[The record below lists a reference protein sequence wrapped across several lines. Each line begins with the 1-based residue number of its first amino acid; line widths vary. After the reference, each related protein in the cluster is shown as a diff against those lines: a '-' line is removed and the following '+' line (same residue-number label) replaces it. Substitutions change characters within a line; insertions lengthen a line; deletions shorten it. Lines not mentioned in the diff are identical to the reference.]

1 MEKACIKTYKQV
13 HNDRPDRFY
22 ETDYTKDFETQFR
35 PLPLVEDYHPQYI
48 DAEYG
53 KDPYW
58 DDELYDKRNLQ
69 FRNEDY
75 PPTDDEDDPQI
86 EDTKLSRALIEL
98 WQPNSEALLE
108 EIEETQEQE
117 DFQGPHSLLDET
129 AFLHI
134 LVEKQGEPSYVPLST
149 NLGLK
154 IKRRMLYFPMDFG
167 ELTLDGLI
175 DTGAH
180 SSAIPEADLRK
191 IRLLAPQ
198 SIVKE
203 GPAPSFQ
210 IMVANGD
217 LETPKSTVELKFEVG
232 DIEFH
237 EIFIVMEKLSSPI
250 IGLMFLQRNHTV
262 LDMRQGILNFPFFSM
277 QLKTADHK
285 YSNVME
291 PILNPEDLTIPPN
304 GRTIIPIQSQ
314 IYAENAVTGILQP
327 SDLLNEENDITFC
340 AAIVTLDEGTTKIHV
355 NNFTDQPFKLKK
367 GMHIANFSVMTP
379 EQMKHVRP
387 IDPVS
392 TWHLLNENEGDAVY
406 YISSLLKA
414 NRNNDQYE
422 QYWFP
427 TPENPGDEESHTPI
441 QKRILRELRNLQE
454 AEKLNPQDNAESR
467 QKFLSNFD
475 WKDSMLQ
482 QHEIKQ
488 IEALLVEFHDI
499 FARHRFDIGM
509 NEEFT
514 VKLTPKDDSPAYSQS
529 LPTPVNLKEDILV
542 ELASLH
548 KYGIITTL
556 PFSKYASPIFA
567 QKKPNGKLRLLVDLR
582 KINNLISD
590 DYINNNHPVSTLTDA
605 AQHLAGKKLF
615 CKLECSQAYHCLQ
628 MADQR
633 SIEMLAFN
641 FASRTFAYRRLAQ
654 GLSRALSAFSSFM
667 REYLDR
673 VIKADQCAQYVD
685 DIGIAANDAEH
696 LIKNL
701 RATFEC
707 IREAG
712 LKLTMHKCHF
722 GATEIDFLG
731 RTITP
736 EGVKPQKERVIQF
749 LEKTKFPKSKKAL
762 QRYLGFLNYYR
773 NYIPRLSEKLV
784 PFFQLLKKDEKVLV
798 TTELIEQFNEINRD
812 LDRCTQLALRQPLP
826 NRQLVLMTDASFT
839 AAGYAILTEDDPN
852 QKFTS
857 VKKSYAP
864 IAYGSKTFT
873 PSQLKMSIYAKEFLA
888 IYYAFK
894 EFGHIFWGTPKPV
907 IILTD
912 NKSVTRFFQTKI
924 IPPPLWNACDFV
936 IQFNF
941 TIAHIPGK
949 NNTAAD
955 YLSRMEMDPTE
966 KLVLK
971 IRADVET
978 QPIEVNVQSA
988 GVSEEEQVFFTE
1000 EDNET
1005 EEQIW
1010 ERKKQSKQGLKV
1022 DETVIQIDAISEN
1035 VVEEITNFT
1044 QKLRRTNQILLEQSK
1059 DPILLHLKAKI
1070 QNEEYSE
1077 EILQQDIRYKHYL
1090 NNLDRIV
1097 LKDEI
1102 VARQYYD
1109 ETGQIKYHQILLP
1122 KHLLKELLQAI
1133 HGTAHRHPGISK
1145 MLQEIRQKYYYPG
1158 IAKYVKKWV
1167 EGCETCARDKRV
1179 PNNTITPELLNL
1191 PEWDLGPEDA
1201 MQIDL
1206 LPNLPTSGGYQ
1217 TVMTAIDV
1225 FSRYL
1230 FAYPL
1235 IEATATNVAK
1245 VIIDIMTK
1253 HSYLP
1258 TTLITDKGSA
1268 FTSTIIAEI
1277 TQILGITL
1285 KCATTK
1291 HPQTIGKLERTHA
1304 SLKTNLKMAS
1314 GEYRRQ
1320 WHKYLPLAVLNY
1332 NTTYHSSIGCEPSKV
1347 FHGRIPY
1354 NVLDHKL
1361 GNNPNKN
1368 FLPTT
1373 EFAEEVQQRTQ
1384 ILIDQ
1389 TKKNIMQS
1397 YLKYKDYYDRKAKAA
1412 PLKEKD
1418 YCFVLQPK
1426 ADSQGS
1432 KIPFKEYRWIGPFV
1446 IQKVLSNDNYIVR
1459 RLNTNKTQI
1468 LHRIRLKKFV
1478 PNAPL
1483 EDKYDGEKL
1492 QPDNEIV
1499 IPQDDLYSISWE
1511 VDFEYDLFEPRRE
1524 NWTDVATRRPTDAE
1538 YSNADNYVTE
1548 NERASNES
1556 YNERTTDYDVTE
1568 NESFPRENN
1577 SSDEPSPLNE
1587 TPNGTENENDVT
1599 NDLKDTANVS
1609 NTGADITVPG
1619 ISEQGNSNENS
1630 SPRGGKYNLR
1640 PNPNPNFTD
1649 EYRY

>member
-1 MEKACIKTYKQV
+1 
-13 HNDRPDRFY
+13 
-22 ETDYTKDFETQFR
+22 
-35 PLPLVEDYHPQYI
+35 
-48 DAEYG
+48 
-53 KDPYW
+53 
-58 DDELYDKRNLQ
+58 
-69 FRNEDY
+69 
-75 PPTDDEDDPQI
+75 
-86 EDTKLSRALIEL
+86 
-98 WQPNSEALLE
+98 
-108 EIEETQEQE
+108 
-117 DFQGPHSLLDET
+117 
-129 AFLHI
+129 
-134 LVEKQGEPSYVPLST
+134 
-149 NLGLK
+149 
-154 IKRRMLYFPMDFG
+154 
-167 ELTLDGLI
+167 
-175 DTGAH
+175 
-180 SSAIPEADLRK
+180 
-191 IRLLAPQ
+191 
-198 SIVKE
+198 
-203 GPAPSFQ
+203 
-210 IMVANGD
+210 
-217 LETPKSTVELKFEVG
+217 
-232 DIEFH
+232 
-237 EIFIVMEKLSSPI
+237 
-250 IGLMFLQRNHTV
+250 
-262 LDMRQGILNFPFFSM
+262 
-277 QLKTADHK
+277 
-285 YSNVME
+285 
-291 PILNPEDLTIPPN
+291 
-304 GRTIIPIQSQ
+304 
-314 IYAENAVTGILQP
+314 
-327 SDLLNEENDITFC
+327 
-340 AAIVTLDEGTTKIHV
+340 
-355 NNFTDQPFKLKK
+355 
-367 GMHIANFSVMTP
+367 
-379 EQMKHVRP
+379 
-387 IDPVS
+387 
-392 TWHLLNENEGDAVY
+392 
-406 YISSLLKA
+406 
-414 NRNNDQYE
+414 
-422 QYWFP
+422 
-427 TPENPGDEESHTPI
+427 
-441 QKRILRELRNLQE
+441 
-454 AEKLNPQDNAESR
+454 
-467 QKFLSNFD
+467 
-475 WKDSMLQ
+475 
-482 QHEIKQ
+482 
-488 IEALLVEFHDI
+488 
-499 FARHRFDIGM
+499 
-509 NEEFT
+509 
-514 VKLTPKDDSPAYSQS
+514 
-529 LPTPVNLKEDILV
+529 
-542 ELASLH
+542 
-548 KYGIITTL
+548 
-556 PFSKYASPIFA
+556 
-567 QKKPNGKLRLLVDLR
+567 
-582 KINNLISD
+582 
-590 DYINNNHPVSTLTDA
+590 
-605 AQHLAGKKLF
+605 
-615 CKLECSQAYHCLQ
+615 

-654 GLSRALSAFSSFM
+654 GLSRALLAFSSFM

-712 LKLTMHKCHF
+712 LKLTMHKCQF

-736 EGVKPQKERVIQF
+736 EVVKPQKKAITNF

-762 QRYLGFLNYYR
+762 ERYLGFLNYYR

-798 TTELIEQFNEINRD
+798 TSELIEQFNEINRD
-812 LDRCTQLALRQPLP
+812 LDRCSQLDLRQPLP

-864 IAYGSKTFT
+864 IAYGSKTFIS
-873 PSQLKMSIYAKEFLA
+873 SQLKMSIYAKEFLA

-894 EFGHIFWGTPKPV
+894 EFGHKFWGTPKPV

-924 IPPPLWNACDFV
+924 IPPPLWNTCDFV

-1005 EEQIW
+1005 KEQIW
-1010 ERKKQSKQGLKV
+1010 ERKRQSKTGLKV
-1022 DETVIQIDAISEN
+1022 AETAIQIDAISEN

-1044 QKLRRTNQILLEQSK
+1044 QKLRRTNQVLLEQSK
-1059 DPILLHLKAKI
+1059 DPILLQLKAKI

-1077 EILQQDIRYKHYL
+1077 KILQQDIRYRHCL

-1102 VARQYYD
+1102 VTRKYYD

-1133 HGTAHRHPGISK
+1133 HCTAHRHPGISK
-1145 MLQEIRQKYYYPG
+1145 ILQEVRQKYYYPG
-1158 IAKYVKKWV
+1158 MAKHVKKWV

-1179 PNNTITPELLNL
+1179 PNNTTTPELLNL

-1206 LPNLPTSGGYQ
+1206 LPNQPTSGGYQ

-1230 FAYPL
+1230 FAYLL

-1245 VIIDIMTK
+1245 VIKDIMTK

-1347 FHGRIPY
+1347 FHGRIPF

-1368 FLPTT
+1368 FLPAT

-1426 ADSQGS
+1426 ADNQAS
-1432 KIPFKEYRWIGPFV
+1432 KIPFREYRWIGPFV
-1446 IQKVLSNDNYIVR
+1446 VQTVLSNDNYIVR

-1468 LHRIRLKKFV
+1468 LHRIRLKNIV

-1499 IPQDDLYSISWE
+1499 VPQDDLYTISWE
-1511 VDFEYDLFEPRRE
+1511 VDFEYELFERRKDD
-1524 NWTDVATRRPTDAE
+1524 WTDVATRRPTDTRQNFLPATEFAE
-1538 YSNADNYVTE
+1538 EVQQRTQILIDQTKKNIMQSYLKYKDYNDRKAKAAPLKEKDYCFVLQPKADNQASKIPFREYRWIGPFVVQTVLSNDNYIVRRLNTNKTQILHRIRLKNIVPNAPLEDKYDGEKLQPDNEIVVPQDDLYTISWEVDFEYELFERRKDDWTDVATRRPTDTEDGSVENYVIE
-1548 NERASNES
+1548 NERGSASE
-1556 YNERTTDYDVTE
+1556 NERHSERANEDDVNE
-1568 NESFPRENN
+1568 NETRTQSRSSRDASSPWDETTN
-1577 SSDEPSPLNE
+1577 S
-1587 TPNGTENENDVT
+1587 TQHENDVT
-1599 NDLKDTANVS
+1599 NDLQDAGNVS
-1609 NTGADITVPG
+1609 NRGADITVPG
-1619 ISEQGNSNENS
+1619 LSEKENSEENS
-1630 SPRGGKYNLR
+1630 SPRGGRYNLR
-1640 PNPNPNFTD
+1640 PNPNPNFTE